1 MKRAIVIGASSGI
14 GKEVAKLLLQEGWTL
29 GVAAR
34 RVELLQTIGAA
45 EMAQLDVTADDATE
59 RLRDLIVRLGGMDL
73 FFYASGI
80 GKQNREL
87 KEDIELATVTT
98 NGLGFTRMI
107 GEAYRYFAE
116 RGEGHI
122 AAITSI
128 AGTKGLGPAPSYSA
142 TKAMQNV
149 YLQALEQQAN
159 ARGLKIRFTD
169 IGHLLGSAAI
179 EVWLTENGVTKKIVF
194 SGDIGNDNLPLI
206 RDFQTID
213 EADYVLCESTYGD
226 RMHVKDRV
234 DYVTELAQI
243 IRDTFAKGG
252 NVVIPSFAVGRTQ
265 ELLYFIRKIKQDN
278 MLPEYDGFDVYVDSP
293 LAVEATNIFNRNV
306 EI

>member
-14 GKEVAKLLLQEGWTL
+14 GMEVAKLLLQEGWTL

-45 EMAQLDVTADDATE
+45 EVAQIDVTAEDAPE
-59 RLRDLIVRLGGMDL
+59 RLRDLMARLGGMDL

-159 ARGLKIRFTD
+159 ARGLRIRFTD
-169 IGHLLGSAAI
+169 IRPGFVDTALLNGDFKYPMMLRPENVAREIVSAI
-179 EVWLTENGVTKKIVF
+179 NSRQHIRVIDWRYRLLTAF
-194 SGDIGNDNLPLI
+194 W
-206 RDFQTID
+206 R
-213 EADYVLCESTYGD
+213 
-226 RMHVKDRV
+226 R
-234 DYVTELAQI
+234 
-243 IRDTFAKGG
+243 
-252 NVVIPSFAVGRTQ
+252 IPR
-265 ELLYFIRKIKQDN
+265 FIWRRFK
-278 MLPEYDGFDVYVDSP
+278 L
-293 LAVEATNIFNRNV
+293 
-306 EI
+306 